1 MTPIVLT
8 IVKYLSS
15 SIWICPQCPF
25 ACIISYDPD
34 DRRPLP
40 NEWTVVID
48 GSDLDRQPYWAPSGD
63 LIYFL
68 SKRDGSRCI
77 WAQRR
82 IDKSTRL
89 PIGPAFAAHHMHQ
102 IRYNLDNIP
111 DPAAIGLSLASGH
124 MFYASFELQSNIWL
138 AERRQTAPR

>member
-1 MTPIVLT
+1 MPRVSPDGRLLCFSELRPGRARRIYVAAFTATPV
-8 IVKYLSS
+8 
-15 SIWICPQCPF
+15 P
-25 ACIISYDPD
+25 
-34 DRRPLP
+34 P